1 MDNHFDAGQVIVRR
15 GETINAKTKAALY
28 ELNEKLM
35 PGVLSQ
41 QIAAERAQEQR
52 EEDQAQKAQEQ
63 AELARQQQQEAQ
75 QERDLAKTDAQSERV
90 QAAVMRE
97 QALNAQR
104 LERQT
109 RIRNL
114 WLAGICGLVSTM
126 ALLILWLSL
135 RLRRKAAVPISAPAT
150 VVRAEQNQTIVPAE
164 FAPQLAQ
171 AVKEALVQELAAQ
184 RQEML
189 SVQHAATSEIG
200 ELVRRLDQLQIPL
213 QERLHTYET
222 QIQQL
227 EKDLAA
233 RTGRGGNC

>member
-1 MDNHFDAGQVIVRR
+1 
-15 GETINAKTKAALY
+15 
-28 ELNEKLM
+28 
-35 PGVLSQ
+35 
-41 QIAAERAQEQR
+41 
-52 EEDQAQKAQEQ
+52 
-63 AELARQQQQEAQ
+63 
-75 QERDLAKTDAQSERV
+75 
-90 QAAVMRE
+90 MRE

-150 VVRAEQNQTIVPAE
+150 VVRAEQNQAIVPAE

-233 RTGRGGNC
+233 RTEENRELLKMKIEMMRNQLEVERRQGDSNWSALA